1 MILRNL
7 LVVGRKLSYQFHVMV
22 VLYLQLNETLRT
34 EEESLPSIEALKVA
48 EVQFTTFKTKAVVET
63 QLVSAANQ
71 MADSYQPASP
81 FATQPVLF
89 NNVDEYFDKL
99 AVQPT
104 ERGSI
109 IGKLVEELAEKR
121 YHYVTSKGAY
131 FFMKDCEK
139 KRGALSQEA
148 YVEPPDEIR
157 DCERDIFNKYRGDSL
172 TMQKVVS
179 IEDAKRWIVA
189 RVDMEGSSGLMVSY
203 VSLRFVSSNLL

>member
-1 MILRNL
+1 
-7 LVVGRKLSYQFHVMV
+7 MV
-22 VLYLQLNETLRT
+22 VSYLQLNETLRT

-48 EVQFTTFKTKAVVET
+48 EVQFTTFKTKAVAET

-109 IGKLVEELAEKR
+109 IGKLVDELAEKR

-157 DCERDIFNKYRGDSL
+157 DFERKIFNQYLGDSL
-172 TMQKVVS
+172 TIEKVVS

-189 RVDMEGSSGLMVSY
+189 QVDMEGSGWMVSY
-203 VSLRFVSSNLL
+203 VMLRFVSSYLL